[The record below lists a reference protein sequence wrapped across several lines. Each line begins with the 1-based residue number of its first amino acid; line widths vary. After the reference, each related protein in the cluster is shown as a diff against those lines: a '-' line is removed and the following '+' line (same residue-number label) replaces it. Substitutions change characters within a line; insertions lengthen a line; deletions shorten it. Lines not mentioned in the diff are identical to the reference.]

1 MHEPVG
7 SETLARW
14 PGRAYRR
21 SMRAPV
27 GRMRE
32 RFSVLLLPGPE
43 RRAAAAERR
52 AEAAIEAERY
62 PAVCVAERR
71 RARLEA
77 ERRRWGLIGDWH

>member
-1 MHEPVG
+1 
-7 SETLARW
+7 
-14 PGRAYRR
+14 
-21 SMRAPV
+21 MRGAA

-52 AEAAIEAERY
+52 AERALELERF
-62 PAVCVAERR
+62 PAVCIAERR

-77 ERRRWGLIGDWH
+77 ERRRWALFGEWR